1 MNHRYV
7 TLGIA
12 AIVAAIA
19 VTAVGFAIPQ
29 QAFAHH
35 YHHNHNNGV
44 NVDQSISQ
52 VNVCVNDSA
61 CENTAN
67 NQADIDR

>member
-12 AIVAAIA
+12 AIIAAVA

-29 QAFAHH
+29 QALAYHH
-35 YHHNHNNGV
+35 HHNHNNGIKV
-44 NVDQSISQ
+44 NQQIDQANLCS
-52 VNVCVNDSA
+52 NDTVCLNNGN
-61 CENTAN
+61 NTV
-67 NQADIDR
+67 DIDR